1 MPCQNLGGDII
12 LFLFWVATLIRLLID
27 LTLPLFLHLFHSHSS
42 LSSHSTLFSPLLF
55 LFPLE
60 FDSFFLS
67 IYVTLLFISY
77 SLSLSLSV
85 SLLHFISS
93 STPPLFRASH
103 FFSLHL
109 LNMAMPFQIEK
120 IINFNALLFPFQLC
134 FKVKRRD
141 LCVK

>member
-1 MPCQNLGGDII
+1 MSSTTTSLNKIKMPCQNLGGDII

-77 SLSLSLSV
+77 SLSLSLCLSPSFHLFLNSP
-85 SLLHFISS
+85 SLSSISFLLLA
-93 STPPLFRASH
+93 PFKYGNA
-103 FFSLHL
+103 FS
-109 LNMAMPFQIEK
+109 N
-120 IINFNALLFPFQLC
+120 
-134 FKVKRRD
+134 
-141 LCVK
+141 